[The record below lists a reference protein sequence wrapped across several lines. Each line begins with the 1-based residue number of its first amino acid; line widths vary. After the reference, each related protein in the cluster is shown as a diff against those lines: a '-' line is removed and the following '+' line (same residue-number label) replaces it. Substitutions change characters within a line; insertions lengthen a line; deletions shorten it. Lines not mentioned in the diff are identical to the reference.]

1 MSREIAMQAWLQ
13 VWWQQEEIRVLYMNR
28 FSTSYR
34 ALIWLFI
41 FCLFSPVV
49 WGADEQGILWR
60 IEGAANQP
68 SYLLGTIHSDD
79 ARVTNVPPSIMRA
92 FKQADS
98 FSGEVKMDLPSMMQ
112 ASQATL
118 LPVEQSLDQLIDSS
132 LYKQTVQLLAAYG
145 MPELVVQRM
154 KPWAAAATL
163 SLPRPQTG
171 IFLDMLLYQQAAAA
185 GKRVYGLETIDEQIG
200 AMESMPHDL
209 QVTMLRDAIA
219 QHDQI
224 EHIIEQLISAY
235 LKRDLKAL
243 ESISDAAM
251 QEGDA
256 RVAEVFNTEV
266 VDRRNYRMLE
276 RMQPRLRE
284 GNAFIAVGALHLPGD
299 KGLLNLLRNKGYRVS
314 PIY

>member
-1 MSREIAMQAWLQ
+1 
-13 VWWQQEEIRVLYMNR
+13 MNR
-28 FSTSYR
+28 FNRSYR

-41 FCLFSPVV
+41 YCLFSPAL
-49 WGADEQGILWR
+49 WAADEQGVLWR
-60 IEGAANQP
+60 IEGAAHQP

-79 ARVTNVPPSIMRA
+79 PRVTNVPSDVMRV
-92 FKQADS
+92 FQQADS
-98 FSGEVKMDLPSMMQ
+98 FSGEVKMDLASMMQ
-112 ASQATL
+112 ASEATL
-118 LPVEQSLDQLIDSS
+118 LPVGESLDQLIDSS
-132 LYKQTVQLLAAYG
+132 LYQQTVQLMTAYG
-145 MPELVVQRM
+145 IPELVVQRM

-163 SLPRPQTG
+163 SLPRPQSG
-171 IFLDMLLYQQAAAA
+171 IFLDMVLYQQAAAA
-185 GKRVYGLETIDEQIG
+185 GKQVYGLETIEEQIG

-209 QVTMLRDAIA
+209 QVAMLRDAIA

-224 EHIIEQLISAY
+224 GQIIEQLINAY
-235 LKRDLKAL
+235 LRRDLAAL
-243 ESISDAAM
+243 ESISNAAM

-256 RVAEVFNTEV
+256 RVAEVFSAEV

-314 PIY
+314 PVY

>member
-1 MSREIAMQAWLQ
+1 VLEVLWQSYEIEVECMKRL
-13 VWWQQEEIRVLYMNR
+13 
-28 FSTSYR
+28 STAYR
-34 ALIWLFI
+34 AFIWLFI
-41 FCLFSPVV
+41 YCLSCQVA
-49 WGADEQGILWR
+49 WAADEKGILWR

-79 ARVTNVPPSIMRA
+79 VRVTNVPASVA
-92 FKQADS
+92 QTFQQADS
-98 FSGEVKMDLPSMMQ
+98 FSGEIEMDLPNLMQ

-118 LPVEQSLDQLIDSS
+118 LSDGQSLEQLVDAS

-171 IFLDMLLYQQAAAA
+171 IFLDMALYHQAAAA
-185 GKRVYGLETIDEQIG
+185 GKRVYGLETIAEQVG
-200 AMESMPHDL
+200 ALESMSPEL
-209 QVTMLRDAIA
+209 QVTMLRDAVA
-219 QHDQI
+219 QHHQV
-224 EHIIEQLISAY
+224 EQLIEQLITAY
-235 LKRDLKAL
+235 LRRDLKAL
-243 ESISDAAM
+243 ESISNAAM
-251 QEGDA
+251 QDGDD
-256 RVAEVFNTEV
+256 RVAEMFSTEV

-284 GNAFIAVGALHLPGD
+284 GNAFVAVGALHLPGD

-314 PIY
+314 PVY